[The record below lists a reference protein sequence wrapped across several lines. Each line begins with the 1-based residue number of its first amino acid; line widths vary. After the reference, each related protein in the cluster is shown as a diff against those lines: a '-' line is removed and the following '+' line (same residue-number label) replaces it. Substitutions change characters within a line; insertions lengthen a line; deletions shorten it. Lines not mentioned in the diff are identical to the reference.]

1 MTTTERRVEVK
12 LLGELGRRFGRS
24 YVFYVKNARE
34 VISALSHQV
43 EGFKEYLYTAHE
55 KAMGFKLISDDPEG
69 MDYEEVLMS
78 CDRLIIAPIIA
89 GSGGGAGRILLGAAL
104 IGLAFV
110 PGVGAVAAGT
120 KLAASGAAVGSLT
133 TIGSL
138 MFSLGASLVLG
149 GIASLI
155 APPVQPP
162 SGDSKKRDSFM
173 FDRAAEL
180 TTQGYPIPLLY
191 GRFLCQ
197 APLVVSSAIS
207 TEQLSA

>member
-1 MTTTERRVEVK
+1 MTTERRVEVK

-24 YVFYVKNARE
+24 YVFYVKSAKE
-34 VISALSHQV
+34 VISALSYQI

-55 KAMGFKLISDDPEG
+55 KAMGFKLVSSDPEG
-69 MDYEEVLMS
+69 MNYEEVLMS
-78 CDRLIIAPIIA
+78 CDRLIIAPIIT

-104 IGLAFV
+104 IGLAFI
-110 PGVGAVAAGT
+110 PGIGAVAAGSAA
-120 KLAASGAAVGSLT
+120 AASGAAVGSLT

-162 SGDSKKRDSFM
+162 SGDSKKKDSFM
-173 FDRAAEL
+173 ILRAK
-180 TTQGYPIPLLY
+180 
-191 GRFLCQ
+191 
-197 APLVVSSAIS
+197 
-207 TEQLSA
+207 

>member
-24 YVFYVKNARE
+24 YVFYVKSARE

-55 KAMGFKLISDDPEG
+55 KAMGFRLVSDDPQG
-69 MDYEEVLMS
+69 MDYEEVFLS

-89 GSGGGAGRILLGAAL
+89 GSGGGAGKILLGAAL
-104 IGLAFV
+104 IGLMFV
-110 PGVGAVAAGT
+110 PGIGAFSTVAAGQGILGGT
-120 KLAASGAAVGSLT
+120 MAFT
-133 TIGSL
+133 TLGSL
-138 MFSLGASLVLG
+138 MFGFGASLILS
-149 GIASLI
+149 GISSLI
-155 APPVQPP
+155 SPPVETP
-162 SGDSKKRDSFM
+162 STDSDKNESFM

-197 APLVVSSAIS
+197 APLVISSAIS
-207 TEQLSA
+207 TEQVNV

>member
-1 MTTTERRVEVK
+1 MTNTERRVEVK
-12 LLGELGRRFGRS
+12 LLGELGRRFGRR
-24 YVFYVKNARE
+24 YVFYVKNAKE

-55 KAMGFKLISDDPEG
+55 KAMGFKLVSDDPQG
-69 MDYEEVLMS
+69 MDYEEVMMS
-78 CDRLIIAPIIA
+78 CDRLIIAPILA

-104 IGLAFV
+104 IGMMFIPGIGAFTT
-110 PGVGAVAAGT
+110 VAAGQGILGGT
-120 KLAASGAAVGSLT
+120 MAFT
-133 TIGSL
+133 TMGSL
-138 MFSLGASLVLG
+138 MFGLGASLILG

-155 APPVQPP
+155 APPVEAP
-162 SGDSKKRDSFM
+162 SGDSNKKDSFM

-207 TEQLSA
+207 TEQLNA